1 MWLLL
6 ASPIV
11 PSFSYI
17 SSIRSLSL
25 HSCCRFRRLL
35 HLPPSPAAP
44 LPLPVAAPEGFGG
57 GGTEDEA
64 ELPQPVVPTILAS
77 AAAVKDKIWPS
88 LALNVFLEQV
98 WRNTLRRMAENVI
111 VRSPIMDTG
120 YTEDYPTTFTTYL
133 GCS

>member
-44 LPLPVAAPEGFGG
+44 LPLPVAAPEGLGGG

-77 AAAVKDKIWPS
+77 AAAVNDKIWPPLLLSMSS
-88 LALNVFLEQV
+88 LNKCGGIPYDGWLK
-98 WRNTLRRMAENVI
+98 M
-111 VRSPIMDTG
+111 
-120 YTEDYPTTFTTYL
+120 
-133 GCS
+133 

>member
-6 ASPIV
+6 TFPIV
-11 PSFSYI
+11 PSFSSSS

-35 HLPPSPAAP
+35 HLAPPPAAP
-44 LPLPVAAPEGFGG
+44 LPLPVTAPEGFGGG

-77 AAAVKDKIWPS
+77 AAAMNDKIWPS
-88 LALNVFLEQV
+88 LALGAFLEQYKCG
-98 WRNTLRRMAENVI
+98 R
-111 VRSPIMDTG
+111 
-120 YTEDYPTTFTTYL
+120 
-133 GCS
+133 